1 MCSKCVHSLLQF
13 EVEDEGPV
21 DPRSP
26 SFGITRTPVN
36 PTVYQ
41 VPFVEVNN
49 EKEQEGLIQVLN
61 FADLDCLSLSNI
73 EEDDSVFTE
82 ELPIPLITKEPPASV
97 ITDEFPAQFIEET
110 LDFSSLVIAA
120 SSTPTSSPV
129 KTSSKSRR
137 TVTSNVV
144 IDENIFGKSNSP
156 VNGGNS
162 ARPRVPFGDVNRPSL
177 ASPRLQLQHKQRHV
191 VRTEILQHQ
200 QRYCNKND

>member
-1 MCSKCVHSLLQF
+1 
-13 EVEDEGPV
+13 VEDEGPV

-26 SFGITRTPVN
+26 SFGIIRTPVN
-36 PTVYQ
+36 PTVYKIPD
-41 VPFVEVNN
+41 VLEASI
-49 EKEQEGLIQVLN
+49 EKEREGLIQVLN

-73 EEDDSVFTE
+73 EEDDSIVSGE
-82 ELPIPLITKEPPASV
+82 VPARMVIEDLSV
-97 ITDEFPAQFIEET
+97 PMITDELPAPFIEET

-129 KTSSKSRR
+129 KISSKSRR
-137 TVTSNVV
+137 TVTNNVV
-144 IDENIFGKSNSP
+144 IDENSFGKSNSP

-162 ARPRVPFGDVNRPSL
+162 LLARPRVPFGEVNRPSL